1 MLVLCMVLCCSLD
14 PVIIYTI
21 LFNKILNSHKNINL
35 INILDPFD
43 PFDPF
48 DSKPCEYECVLCMVL
63 CCSLDPVI
71 IYTILF
77 NKILNSHKNIYL
89 INILDPFD
97 PFDSK
102 PCEYE
107 C

>member
-14 PVIIYTI
+14 LVIRYAI

-48 DSKPCEYECVLCMVL
+48 DSKVCEYEC
-63 CCSLDPVI
+63 
-71 IYTILF
+71 
-77 NKILNSHKNIYL
+77 
-89 INILDPFD
+89 
-97 PFDSK
+97 
-102 PCEYE
+102 
-107 C
+107 